1 MSAVALNDPLPV
13 TVRRLSALGG
23 GELEG
28 LCAVLMD
35 CVEGGASVGF
45 MQPFSHARAMAFWQ
59 RIAEGVARGERALL
73 VAEDEEGILGTVQ
86 VVLAQ
91 PENQPHR
98 GEVAKMLVHR
108 RARRRGV
115 GGLLM
120 KAAEQVARER
130 GKTLLVL
137 DTSSADAERLYER
150 SGWVRVGSIP
160 GFALLPQGEPC
171 DTTFFYRELK

>member
-1 MSAVALNDPLPV
+1 MTTVSAGAAPAI
-13 TVRRLSALGG
+13 RLLDNVSEAQLR
-23 GELEG
+23 G
-28 LCAVLMD
+28 LAAVLAD
-35 CVEGGASVGF
+35 CVDGGASVSF
-45 MQPFSHARAMAFWQ
+45 MHPLSEERAQAFW
-59 RIAEGVARGERALL
+59 RDVAAGVASGERALL
-73 VAEDEEGILGTVQ
+73 VAQDEEGILGTVQ

-108 RARRRGV
+108 RARRRGI

-120 KAAEQVARER
+120 KAAERVARER

-160 GFALLPQGEPC
+160 GFALLPHGEPC
-171 DTTFFYRELK
+171 ATTFFYRELD